1 MLFSHS
7 SRSTNAAFG
16 TPGDQLSTRYRW
28 VPLRKINF
36 LSITIINIG
45 ASLGWSLV
53 ILIDQHWGMIWDDLN
68 GVTMYFPDCV
78 RLGHGH
84 SVFVRQLG
92 LHRLPGLHGPNSL
105 SSGRYYVI
113 KILTLLLHGNP
124 RTSISVQLC
133 CSPLVWW
140 LLPLRSAAPSS
151 SFLVSLTGKS
161 ITV

>member
-1 MLFSHS
+1 MAIAFVTFLCYLGDYNIKAILGTSLLFSHS
-7 SRSTNAAFG
+7 SHSTNAAFG
-16 TPGDQLSTRYRW
+16 TPGDRLSTRYRW

-36 LSITIINIG
+36 WSITFIKIG

-105 SSGRYYVI
+105 SSGI
-113 KILTLLLHGNP
+113 IM
-124 RTSISVQLC
+124 
-133 CSPLVWW
+133 
-140 LLPLRSAAPSS
+140 
-151 SFLVSLTGKS
+151 
-161 ITV
+161 